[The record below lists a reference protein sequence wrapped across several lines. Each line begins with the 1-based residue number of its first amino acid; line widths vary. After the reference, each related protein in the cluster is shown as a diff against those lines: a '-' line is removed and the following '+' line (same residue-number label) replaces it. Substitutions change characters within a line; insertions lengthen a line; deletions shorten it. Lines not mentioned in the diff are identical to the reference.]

1 MGKPGRGNALSSR
14 DEFIV
19 SRKRTGGSEP
29 SQYPQEEKAIAIPSV
44 AASESGTAQT
54 EKVYKPAGIA
64 FSGLRGVAWVG
75 CGRSGE
81 LQTANLAEGP
91 GKVRH
96 RG

>member
-14 DEFIV
+14 GEFIA

-29 SQYPQEEKAIAIPSV
+29 SQYPQEKKAIAIPPV
-44 AASESGTAQT
+44 AASDRGTAQT
-54 EKVYKPAGIA
+54 GRVYKPAGIA
-64 FSGLRGVAWVG
+64 FPVLRGVAWIG